1 MNPIAPKTKWSADWE
16 VAVRVWIE
24 RRGRTVLGENLADV
38 LAGIEHTRS
47 ISAAARQLGIS
58 YRHAWALVQEG
69 NEAAG
74 ELLVAAAVGG
84 QNGGGAQL
92 TPLGKL
98 SLDVF
103 ERLRGRVRTS
113 AADLLEQ
120 TLLPVSQVGNTIH
133 LAAAISL
140 QEVVGQLLTEYTL
153 RQPGVRVRTVYG
165 ASNELADH
173 ILAGAPCDLFISA
186 DAIHVE
192 RLAAHKRI
200 RPKSKTLVA
209 TNSLA
214 AIGPEDSAAVARP
227 SDLLRVERIAL
238 ADAASPLGKCSRMYL
253 EQIGLYEKLS
263 AKALPVDNS
272 RAILAAIRS
281 GRAGAGLSFASDAA
295 RASGCRVLFPIDSSE
310 ASVSY
315 VAAVCR
321 GEREK
326 PSQSLLEFFQ
336 SPAAQRT
343 FRRCGLSLPKK
354 GSRR

>member
-1 MNPIAPKTKWSADWE
+1 MTPAAPKTNWSSDWE

-24 RRGRTVLGENLADV
+24 RRGRTVLGENLAD
-38 LAGIEHTRS
+38 LLSAIEQTHS
-47 ISAAARQLGIS
+47 ISAAARRLGIS
-58 YRHAWALVQEG
+58 YRHAWTLVQEG

-74 ELLVAAAVGG
+74 ELLVSAAVGG
-84 QNGGGAQL
+84 SNGGGAEL

-103 ERLRGRVRTS
+103 ERLRGRVRAS
-113 AADLLEQ
+113 AADLLQQ
-120 TLLPVSQVGNTIH
+120 TLVPASDGDNTIH

-140 QEVVGQLLTEYTL
+140 QEVVGQLLTEYAL

-186 DAIHVE
+186 DPIHVE
-192 RLAAHKRI
+192 RLASHKRI
-200 RPKSKTLVA
+200 RLKSRTLVA

-214 AIGPEDSAAVARP
+214 AIGPENSAALAKP
-227 SDLLRVERIAL
+227 NDLLRVERIAL
-238 ADAASPLGKCSRMYL
+238 ADSASPLGKCSRTYL
-253 EQIGLYEKLS
+253 EQIGLYEKLR

-295 RASGCRVLFPIDSSE
+295 KATGCRILFPIDSRE

-326 PSQSLLEFFQ
+326 ASQALLEFFQ
-336 SPAAQRT
+336 SSAAERT